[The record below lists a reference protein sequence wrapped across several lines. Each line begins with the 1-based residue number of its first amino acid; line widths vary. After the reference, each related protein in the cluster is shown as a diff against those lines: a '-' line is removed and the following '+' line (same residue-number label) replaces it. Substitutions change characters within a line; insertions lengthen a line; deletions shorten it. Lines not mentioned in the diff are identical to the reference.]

1 MGKQVTSMRRRTAL
15 ILLALVAVLSAA
27 CSAATQT
34 TSERGVAP
42 LAPLASAA
50 PAAMNDAVGKGQA
63 GSGATTPQNGIPSF
77 ASVGRD
83 LILTANV
90 TFRSS
95 DPWATADQARAIAAG
110 LGGDLLALSQTGSGD
125 QKSALLTIRVPSA
138 RFDEALSQLKKLDG
152 EVLTSNVTA
161 QDVTDQFVDVQAR
174 LDAQK
179 AQEQQYLAI
188 LARANTVD
196 EILKVQSALASTR
209 MQIEQLQGQVNS
221 MKSRIDYS
229 TITMSVTPTV
239 TISTEP
245 AGKWDPARTFA
256 QALAALTAL
265 FRVLGDAAI
274 WLLVLGWIP
283 LIALA
288 VFFIALRRTRGAR
301 AAAA

>member
-1 MGKQVTSMRRRTAL
+1 MRRRTTF
-15 ILLALVAVLSAA
+15 ILLALVAVLASA
-27 CSAATQT
+27 CATARQA
-34 TSERGVAP
+34 GAP
-42 LAPLASAA
+42 APAASAA
-50 PAAMNDAVGKGQA
+50 AYPAADAAWGTVAKGQPA
-63 GSGATTPQNGIPSF
+63 SGATTPQNGIPSF
-77 ASVGRD
+77 ANVGRD
-83 LILTANV
+83 LILTANIS
-90 TFRSS
+90 FRSK

-125 QKSALLTIRVPSA
+125 QKNALLTIRVPSD

-152 EVLTSNVTA
+152 EVLTSNVNA

-221 MKSRIDYS
+221 MKGRIEYS
-229 TITMSVTPTV
+229 TITMTIAPAVTLPA
-239 TISTEP
+239 EP
-245 AGKWDPARTFA
+245 VGRWDPSRTFA

-265 FRVLGDAAI
+265 FRVVGDAAI

-283 LIALA
+283 LIAA
-288 VFFIALRRTRGAR
+288 AIFFAALRRTRRVAT
-301 AAAA
+301 AA

>member
-1 MGKQVTSMRRRTAL
+1 MRHRTAL
-15 ILLALVAVLSAA
+15 ILLVLAAIIGTA
-27 CSAATQT
+27 CSSAFQSST
-34 TSERGVAP
+34 TSSSAGGAP
-42 LAPLASAA
+42 VAA
-50 PAAMNDAVGKGQA
+50 PAARDVGQKDQA
-63 GSGATTPQNGIPSF
+63 AGNGATTPQNGIPSF
-77 ASVGRD
+77 ANAGRD
-83 LILTANV
+83 LILTASV
-90 TFRSS
+90 TFRSA

-125 QKSALLTIRVPSA
+125 QKNALLTIRVPSD
-138 RFDEALSQLKKLDG
+138 RFDSALSQLKKLDG
-152 EVLTSNVTA
+152 EVLTSNVNA

-196 EILKVQSALASTR
+196 EILKVQSALSSTR

-229 TITMSVTPTV
+229 TITMSITPTV
-239 TISTEP
+239 TIASEP
-245 AGKWDPARTFA
+245 AGRWDPARTFA

-283 LIALA
+283 VIALA
-288 VFFIALRRTRGAR
+288 LFFFALRKTRATR

>member
-1 MGKQVTSMRRRTAL
+1 MRHRIAFIALVLAAIVGSACSTAL
-15 ILLALVAVLSAA
+15 QGSTAS
-27 CSAATQT
+27 SG
-34 TSERGVAP
+34 GVAP
-42 LAPLASAA
+42 QPLASAA
-50 PAAMNDAVGKGQA
+50 AAGRDALKDQTGN
-63 GSGATTPQNGIPSF
+63 GATTPQNGIPSF

-83 LILTANV
+83 LIITANIS
-90 TFRSS
+90 FRSS

-125 QKSALLTIRVPSA
+125 QKNANLTIRVPSD
-138 RFDEALSQLKKLDG
+138 RFDQALSQLKKLDG
-152 EVLTSNVTA
+152 EVLTSGVNA

-179 AQEQQYLAI
+179 AQEQQYLTI
-188 LARANTVD
+188 LAKASTVD

-209 MQIEQLQGQVNS
+209 MQIEQLQAQVNS

-229 TITMSVTPTV
+229 TITMSITPLV
-239 TISTEP
+239 VVSTEP
-245 AGKWDPARTFA
+245 VGKWDPARTFA

-265 FRVLGDAAI
+265 FRVLGDAVI

-288 VFFIALRRTRGAR
+288 IVFIALRRTRGVP